1 MAIDGANKDR
11 RPSWL
16 VWGLIV
22 FGLLLLAAFY
32 WVWSAI
38 GALDRRGADLE
49 ASLATVPTTA
59 ALATTFV
66 RQEDVDALAA
76 RVGKIEAVV
85 KAQTPTDLTPL
96 SGEVTSLKTQIASL
110 QSAVSNAQRGVD
122 ANTGVDL
129 APLQERVDSLETA
142 VAMIPDVTALE
153 GRIDALSNEVAS
165 IPPAPDLAPLQMQL
179 DSLAAKLA
187 SIAPVDLGP
196 IESDVSLL
204 KNSVSEAPTA
214 ADLSGLHE
222 TASNLSTHVSSID
235 AELGRLRSQTDDLKT
250 SIEDL
255 QAGGTNKAEVA
266 DLQALAGQVS
276 ALEVRVEG
284 LLASDPGSVLL
295 TQVEALNFELESVR
309 KELASLPQGDE
320 LAVLR
325 KDLNELKGT
334 RSTGGPPLVIEQVFF
349 NVSSSALAA
358 GELEK
363 LEVLAEGLRS
373 NPQQLSIVGFT
384 DTQGPSELNRAIS
397 LRRAATVRSALISL
411 GVDPSL
417 LTSIAGMGEDAPP
430 IATADNT
437 REAGNRVVQ
446 IYGYQ

>member
-1 MAIDGANKDR
+1 MDGAVR
-11 RPSWL
+11 GRIPSWL

-76 RVGKIEAVV
+76 RVGEIEAVV

-96 SGEVTSLKTQIASL
+96 SGEVTSLKTLVTSL
-110 QSAVSNAQRGVD
+110 QSAVSNVQLEVD
-122 ANTGVDL
+122 ANTEVDL
-129 APLQERVDSLETA
+129 APLQERVDALETTVA
-142 VAMIPDVTALE
+142 VIPDVAALE
-153 GRIDALSNEVAS
+153 ERVSQLSDEFSS
-165 IPPAPDLAPLQMQL
+165 IPPAPDLVPLQTQL

-196 IESDVSLL
+196 IESEVSLL
-204 KNSVSEAPTA
+204 KDSVSEAPTA

-222 TASNLSTHVSSID
+222 STSDLSTRVTSID
-235 AELGRLRSQTDDLKT
+235 AELGRLRLQADDLKT
-250 SIEDL
+250 SIADL
-255 QAGGTNKAEVA
+255 QAGVTDKAEVA
-266 DLQALAGQVS
+266 DLETLAGQTS
-276 ALEVRVEG
+276 DLEERVKR

-295 TQVEALNFELESVR
+295 TEVDTLKSELESVR

-320 LAVLR
+320 LAVLK
-325 KDLNELKGT
+325 KDLNELKAA
-334 RSTGGPPLVIEQVFF
+334 RPTGGAPLVIEQVFF
-349 NVSSSALAA
+349 DVSSSTLADDELAKLAVVA
-358 GELEK
+358 GR
-363 LEVLAEGLRS
+363 LRS